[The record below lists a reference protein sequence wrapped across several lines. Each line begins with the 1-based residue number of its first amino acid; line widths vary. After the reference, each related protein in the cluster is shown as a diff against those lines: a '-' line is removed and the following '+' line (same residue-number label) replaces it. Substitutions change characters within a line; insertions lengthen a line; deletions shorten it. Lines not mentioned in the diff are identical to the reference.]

1 MKRREF
7 LTLTGLMTVS
17 GFAPAVVSSCSPASA
32 SKMKVDDCYDTD
44 VLVIGGGPA
53 GVCAAIAAARE
64 GVRVM
69 VVETGGCLGG
79 MATRGLVG
87 PFMTCYD
94 TTGEQMI
101 IKGIFEEIIDR
112 MVEIDG
118 AIHPKDVRSGTP
130 FSAWITAGHDHC
142 TPFEPEAMKF
152 VLDQMCKEAGVKVL
166 FHSTFVSPI
175 MNKDRI
181 EGAVVMTKAGLRG
194 VSAKVVIDSTG
205 DGDVAYRCG
214 VPCSFGNPET
224 GRVQPSSTFFH
235 INNVDSERLQKD
247 VEAHLHEFRKVNG
260 VSYRALHWRVAEA
273 EAAGEWDIAR
283 KSVNIYRG
291 VKPDQWAV
299 NCVRVAN
306 VNATDPESMSAAEV
320 EGRRQVQE
328 LMHFFHKY
336 VPGCENATLMASGST
351 LGIRESRHIEGDY
364 VLTVEDILSGTVFE
378 DSILLTSS
386 SVDIHGKG
394 GNMSTEY
401 KTVENGRWYGVPYRC
416 LLPKKVEGLLV
427 AGRCL
432 SATSDAAGAVRVMPP
447 VMAMGQAAG
456 TAAAIAVKEGQ
467 TPREIDVTTLVS
479 TLKDRKVFLG

>member
-1 MKRREF
+1 MHLQKIQNNNPKLPQLVSQALIDAIESGQIQVGQELPSERDLAETLGVSRGALRECLAILEF
-7 LTLTGLMTVS
+7 L
-17 GFAPAVVSSCSPASA
+17 
-32 SKMKVDDCYDTD
+32 
-44 VLVIGGGPA
+44 
-53 GVCAAIAAARE
+53 
-64 GVRVM
+64 
-69 VVETGGCLGG
+69 
-79 MATRGLVG
+79 
-87 PFMTCYD
+87 
-94 TTGEQMI
+94 
-101 IKGIFEEIIDR
+101 
-112 MVEIDG
+112 G
-118 AIHPKDVRSGTP
+118 AIEKQGYRKIV
-130 FSAWITAGHDHC
+130 
-142 TPFEPEAMKF
+142 
-152 VLDQMCKEAGVKVL
+152 
-166 FHSTFVSPI
+166 
-175 MNKDRI
+175 
-181 EGAVVMTKAGLRG
+181 LRG
-194 VSAKVVIDSTG
+194 ADYIRKVMSFIQVS
-205 DGDVAYRCG
+205 
-214 VPCSFGNPET
+214 
-224 GRVQPSSTFFH
+224 VQADKQDEF
-235 INNVDSERLQKD
+235 N
-247 VEAHLHEFRKVNG
+247 EFRKVNG

-364 VLTVEDILSGTVFE
+364 VLTVDDILSGTVFE

-386 SVDIHGKG
+386 SVDVHGKG

-401 KTVENGRWYGVPYRC
+401 RTVENGRWYGVPYRC
-416 LLPKKVEGLLV
+416 LLPKNVEGLLV